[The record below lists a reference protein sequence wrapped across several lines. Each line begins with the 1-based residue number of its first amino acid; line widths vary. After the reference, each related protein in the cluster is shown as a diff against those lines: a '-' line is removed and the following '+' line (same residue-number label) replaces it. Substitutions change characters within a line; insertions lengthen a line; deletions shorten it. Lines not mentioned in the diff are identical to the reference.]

1 MVAPHTL
8 SGLIEK
14 RAEVVRRARDLE
26 DQLAQARSDVLH
38 LDAVIRLFDPASEPE
53 AILPKD
59 HGRKLNWFAD
69 GELPRRVF
77 DVLRTATELLSVRE
91 IATEVMQRRGFN
103 PEDAATLA
111 TVEKRV
117 SDILRRR
124 ADVVEKVKLGPRA
137 VGWRVAADP

>member
-1 MVAPHTL
+1 
-8 SGLIEK
+8 
-14 RAEVVRRARDLE
+14 
-26 DQLAQARSDVLH
+26 VLH
-38 LDAVIRLFDPASEPE
+38 LDAVIRLFDPTSEPE
-53 AILPKD
+53 AIIPKEP
-59 HGRKLNWFAD
+59 GRRLNWFGE

-77 DVLRTATELLSVRE
+77 DVLRTATEPLSVRE

-117 SDILRRR
+117 SDVLRRR

-137 VGWRVAADP
+137 VGWRVAADM

>member
-14 RAEVVRRARDLE
+14 RAEIVRRARDLE

-53 AILPKD
+53 AILPKEP
-59 HGRKLNWFAD
+59 GRRLLWFGE

-77 DVLRTATELLSVRE
+77 DVLRTAAEPLNVRE

-137 VGWRVAADP
+137 VGWRVATS